1 MLTSQLVPEN
11 MPASN
16 VLPTKGESAEN
27 ASDRNTLSEVVHK
40 NEPGFKSPEPIVRPT
55 RMSFV
60 KPKNSD

>member
-1 MLTSQLVPEN
+1 

-16 VLPTKGESAEN
+16 VLPTKVESAEN

-55 RMSFV
+55 RMNFV